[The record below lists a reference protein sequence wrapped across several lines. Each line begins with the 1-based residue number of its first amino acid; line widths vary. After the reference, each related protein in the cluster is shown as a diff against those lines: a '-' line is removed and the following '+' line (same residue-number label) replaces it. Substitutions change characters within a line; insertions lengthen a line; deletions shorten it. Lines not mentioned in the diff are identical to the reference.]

1 MEDDDDDDDN
11 NDTNGGE
18 EQTGSEDMDM
28 EDEGEDEE
36 SEKEDMNFA
45 SECSILDGLDEN
57 FLAEV
62 SGLGSSTLP
71 FFSTIF

>member
-1 MEDDDDDDDN
+1 MENNDDNNDN

-36 SEKEDMNFA
+36 SKEEDMNFA
-45 SECSILDGLDEN
+45 SGRSILDGLDKD

-62 SGLGSSTLP
+62 SGLDSSTLP